1 MSNAVRIIKSVVHRL
16 GQRSA
21 RFINP
26 AVVASAL
33 ACFYAALII
42 ANPNDPRLL
51 ADRYAQFPPHALPV
65 PSVVSWPFEYLWM
78 IAKPWFDSWIAFGS
92 GHSGLHTS
100 IASLGFLAAGAGLV
114 VFANFLIWSRQGA
127 SNRDARVA
135 VWVWLVSLLLNF
147 FDLLHVAVLPE
158 TWDGTV
164 LLGVVTFGG
173 ALRAAEVIASVYLLC
188 CWRVLRNNRVQPHF
202 FGPFAKIMNTVRRG
216 LTYRG
221 AVAVVVWP
229 FAVSLAQPM
238 LSRAGH
244 LSGDADIATVI
255 IEGGLLLLL
264 LWTLF
269 LGGIWRHLLAVA
281 ALVEQII
288 GMQPLIGQ
296 TSEPPSSPER
306 Y

>member
-1 MSNAVRIIKSVVHRL
+1 VSNAVRIFKSVVLRL

-21 RFINP
+21 RFINS

-33 ACFYAALII
+33 ACLYVALVI

-51 ADRYAQFPPHALPV
+51 ADRYAQFPPHALPI
-65 PSVVSWPFEYLWM
+65 PSVVSWPLEYFWM
-78 IAKPWFDSWIAFGS
+78 IAKPWFDSWTAFGS
-92 GHSGLHTS
+92 GHRGLHTS

-135 VWVWLVSLLLNF
+135 VWVWFVSLGLNF
-147 FDLLHVAVLPE
+147 FDLFRVASLLE

-164 LLGVVTFGG
+164 LLGVVTFGE

-188 CWRVLRNNRVQPHF
+188 CWRVLHNNRVQPHL

-238 LSRAGH
+238 LGRAGH
-244 LSGDADIATVI
+244 LTGDADVVTVI
-255 IEGGLLLLL
+255 VEGALLVLL

-269 LGGIWRHLLAVA
+269 FGGILKHLLSVVS
-281 ALVEQII
+281 LGEQII